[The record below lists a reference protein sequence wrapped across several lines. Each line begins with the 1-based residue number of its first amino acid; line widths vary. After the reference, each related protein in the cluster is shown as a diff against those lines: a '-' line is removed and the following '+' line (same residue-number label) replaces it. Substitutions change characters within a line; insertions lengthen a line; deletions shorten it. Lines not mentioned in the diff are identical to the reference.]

1 MDIFVQKDSTCFPY
15 RLKLNHH
22 KIIKGV
28 KQVQNNITTL
38 LLGIQDVE
46 VTAVLEERRLITID
60 CKPVH
65 DRVCPHCGSTH
76 AWVHDHR
83 EQVLRDAPMRRK
95 HVLLRVKKTRYD
107 CKDCGARFEA
117 PLSFAAKGKQM
128 TKRLIAYV
136 VDAFRDIRSVSELA
150 REVGISTTSIFR
162 IVACLFVPRQRLP
175 RVFCI
180 DEFKGDSGGS
190 KYQTTLA
197 DGEAHRIIDIL
208 PTRYGKDLAAYF
220 SSIDRAERRGVEIFV
235 SDMCG
240 TFKGVRETFF
250 PQSTHVIDRYHFIRQ
265 VHWALE
271 NVRKREQK
279 RMTATERKW
288 FKRSRSLLKKPAKD
302 LTEAEKSLV
311 ATMLEKSDAIRTAY
325 VLKEGFYTYVLSQ
338 KDKETAS
345 VALSKWMEE
354 AKKGGQREWRYCL
367 RAYTNWF
374 EEITNSFDYPW
385 SNGYVEGTHNKIK
398 TVKRVAFGMQNFHH
412 FRTKL
417 LFVCSKD
424 R

>member
-1 MDIFVQKDSTCFPY
+1 MQS
-15 RLKLNHH
+15 H
-22 KIIKGV
+22 
-28 KQVQNNITTL
+28 ITTL

-46 VTAVLEERRLITID
+46 VIGVAEDKHRIIID
-60 CKPVH
+60 CTLRH
-65 DRVCPHCGSTH
+65 DRVCPHCGSSH

-95 HVLLRVKKTRYD
+95 HVFLRVRKTRYD
-107 CKDCGARFEA
+107 CKGCGMRFEA

-136 VDAFRDIRSVSELA
+136 VDAFRDIRSVAELSK
-150 REVGISTTSIFR
+150 EIGISTTSIFR
-162 IVACLFVPRQRLP
+162 IVACLFVPRKRLP
-175 RVFCI
+175 RVFCM

-197 DGEAHRIIDIL
+197 DGEAKEIVDIL
-208 PTRYGKDLAAYF
+208 PTRYGKDLDAYF
-220 SSIDRAERRGVEIFV
+220 SSIDRKERQGVAIFV

-240 TFKGVRETFF
+240 TFKGVKENFF
-250 PQSTHVIDRYHFIRQ
+250 PKSIHVIDRYHFIRQ

-279 RMTATERKW
+279 RMTVTERKW
-288 FKRSRSLLKKPAKD
+288 FKRSRSLLKKPAQN
-302 LTEAEKSLV
+302 LTETEKGLV

-325 VLKEGFYTYVLSQ
+325 ILKEGFYTYVLSQ
-338 KDKETAS
+338 QNKEAAAT
-345 VALSKWMEE
+345 ALSTWIEE
-354 AKKGGQREWRYCL
+354 AKKSGLKEWRYCL
-367 RAYTNWF
+367 RAYRNWF
-374 EEITNSFDYPW
+374 DEITNSFNYPW
-385 SNGYVEGTHNKIK
+385 NNGYIEGTHNKIK
-398 TVKRVAFGMQNFHH
+398 TVKRVAFGMRNFHH

-417 LFVCSKD
+417 LLVCSKD

>member
-1 MDIFVQKDSTCFPY
+1 MQS
-15 RLKLNHH
+15 H
-22 KIIKGV
+22 
-28 KQVQNNITTL
+28 ITTL

-46 VTAVLEERRLITID
+46 VIGVAEDKHRIIID
-60 CKPVH
+60 CTLRH
-65 DRVCPHCGSTH
+65 DRVCPHCGSSH

-95 HVLLRVKKTRYD
+95 HVFLRVRKTRYD
-107 CKDCGARFEA
+107 CKGCGMRFEA

-136 VDAFRDIRSVSELA
+136 VDAFRDIRSVAELSK
-150 REVGISTTSIFR
+150 EIGISTTSIFR
-162 IVACLFVPRQRLP
+162 IVACLFVPRKRLP
-175 RVFCI
+175 RVFCM

-197 DGEAHRIIDIL
+197 DGEAKEIVDIL
-208 PTRYGKDLAAYF
+208 HTRYSKDLDAYF
-220 SSIDRAERRGVEIFV
+220 SSIDREERQGVAIFV

-240 TFKGVRETFF
+240 TFKGVKENFF
-250 PQSTHVIDRYHFIRQ
+250 PKSIHVIDRYHFIRQ

-279 RMTATERKW
+279 RMTVTERKW
-288 FKRSRSLLKKPAKD
+288 FKRSRSLLKKPAQN
-302 LTEAEKSLV
+302 LTETEKGLV

-325 VLKEGFYTYVLSQ
+325 ILKEGFYTYVLSQ
-338 KDKETAS
+338 QNKEAAAT
-345 VALSKWMEE
+345 ALSTWIEE
-354 AKKGGQREWRYCL
+354 AKKSGLKEWRYCL
-367 RAYTNWF
+367 RAYRNWF
-374 EEITNSFDYPW
+374 DEITNSFNYPW
-385 SNGYVEGTHNKIK
+385 NNGYIEGTHNKIK
-398 TVKRVAFGMQNFHH
+398 TVKRVAFGMRNFHH

-417 LFVCSKD
+417 LLVCSKD